1 MIHENYLYLNFQSI
15 LDIENPLKNSF
26 FNMYGRLRNFW
37 YITKLDNSI
46 FLIKMKSCESLLKK
60 INQKRNFIIPY
71 FGGKYRKS
79 TFEISR

>member
-1 MIHENYLYLNFQSI
+1 
-15 LDIENPLKNSF
+15 
-26 FNMYGRLRNFW
+26 MYGWLRNFW

-71 FGGKYRKS
+71 FGEKYRKS